1 MALPGAAPAFRG
13 PRLQRRAGRQR
24 RDERRRS
31 CPAPPIRAPRW
42 AGPAGAA
49 AAPAG
54 GAGRGAGPPRA
65 GGGGAGRGLAGRRR
79 GRAGAEGGIGPS
91 AGGRRA
97 AEVSVRRER
106 WHEERLCQTRAA
118 DDRRGINWDSFLCRS
133 LGNIR
138 EERAPCPEKREPRP
152 RRPSFPPPPP
162 RWEPHRVPP
171 LLRKTEFSWGV
182 SVSLGCRC
190 GFCGYIF
197 SAVITGCIIAWQQL
211 LTAGSVCAS
220 RHNKSCLVSKQYANA
235 QNVLPKQPAFAL
247 ENTLCQSAFYALLIF
262 PSLLQTDKKVNS
274 LFQRGFVLI
283 TVSCNKR
290 PQPNRCSSLYNV
302 ALPLGNC
309 SLQHLHWVGLTLA
322 LATQVSVAALWIN
335 GAARSLLT
343 PLLLNNLGLNKNNS
357 MPSLNVEMN
366 SH

>member
-1 MALPGAAPAFRG
+1 MTDGGLIGIHSSAAHLETSAKNERPAW
-13 PRLQRRAGRQR
+13 
-24 RDERRRS
+24 RS
-31 CPAPPIRAPRW
+31 AS
-42 AGPAGAA
+42 
-49 AAPAG
+49 
-54 GAGRGAGPPRA
+54 
-65 GGGGAGRGLAGRRR
+65 R
-79 GRAGAEGGIGPS
+79 GRAA
-91 AGGRRA
+91 
-97 AEVSVRRER
+97 
-106 WHEERLCQTRAA
+106 
-118 DDRRGINWDSFLCRS
+118 
-133 LGNIR
+133 
-138 EERAPCPEKREPRP
+138 
-152 RRPSFPPPPP
+152 PP

-171 LLRKTEFSWGV
+171 LLRKTEFSWG
-182 SVSLGCRC
+182 VSLGCRC

-302 ALPLGNC
+302 ALPLGNF